1 MPLFFVLIVY
11 LASFFF
17 FGSGHAK
24 YDYMMLLLHEQIW
37 YFAHWMMLD
46 GIVRDKPLN
55 EWHLL
60 FHCHETPF
68 QAKKKNGSQWIV

>member
-1 MPLFFVLIVY
+1 MFFLCNWLLLFI
-11 LASFFF
+11 F

-24 YDYMMLLLHEQIW
+24 YGYTMLLLCERIW
-37 YFAHWMMLD
+37 YFAHWMRLD
-46 GIVRDKPLN
+46 GIERDKPLN

-60 FHCHETPF
+60 FHCHEMPF